1 MTHLQVLRKG
11 IFLLLSWIG
20 FATVLLLL
28 GVAGLR
34 ILGNH
39 TPDSIGEL
47 ISPDGRHRMVI
58 TEDLVGFPGSF
69 CIKQVY
75 VLGAHD
81 TFNRNDEDNQVY
93 AGACD
98 GLSSIAWDGA
108 RILGTVT
115 PNAAVAGVNS
125 MRLKG
130 YGANGEVRLSWLG
143 R

>member
-1 MTHLQVLRKG
+1 MTHLPALRTRLL
-11 IFLLLSWIG
+11 LLLSWIG
-20 FATVLLLL
+20 FATVLLLF
-28 GVAGLR
+28 GIAGLR
-34 ILGNH
+34 LLRNQA
-39 TPDSIGEL
+39 PDSIGEL
-47 ISPDGRHRMVI
+47 ISPDGGYRMVI

-75 VLGAHD
+75 VLRAHD
-81 TFNRNDEDNQVY
+81 RFNRNDEDNQVY

-115 PNAAVAGVNS
+115 PNAAVAGVDS
-125 MRLKG
+125 MKLKG
-130 YGANGEVRLSWLG
+130 YGANGKVRLSWVG